1 MRGLKRGAMAVLMA
15 AGMLAATGGTP
26 AAATPTATAEVA
38 QTLAPGTY
46 EVRDSSGK
54 LVGYLVV
61 GSDGS
66 ARLYAI
72 REIRQA

>member
-1 MRGLKRGAMAVLMA
+1 MAVLMA

-26 AAATPTATAEVA
+26 AAAAPTAAAPAAAAEAA

-46 EVRDSSGK
+46 EVRDSNGN
-54 LVGYLVV
+54 LVGYLVI

-66 ARLYAI
+66 AKLYAT
-72 REIRQA
+72 REVRQV